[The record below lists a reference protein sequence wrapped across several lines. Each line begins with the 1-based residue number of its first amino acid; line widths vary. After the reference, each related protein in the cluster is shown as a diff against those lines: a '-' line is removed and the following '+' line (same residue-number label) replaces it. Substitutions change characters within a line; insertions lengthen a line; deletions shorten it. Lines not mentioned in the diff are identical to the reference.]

1 MDGNGNN
8 SQSPSTTV
16 TVTVTFDVTTRQVG
30 FSAPINDEMVLL
42 YMLDKATGAVKA
54 HFAEQAKG
62 QRILTAT
69 FVPPMMKH

>member
-8 SQSPSTTV
+8 SQAPGTTV

-42 YMLDKATGAVKA
+42 YMLDKATSAVKA
-54 HFAEQAKG
+54 YFAEQAKG
-62 QRILTAT
+62 QRIVPAT
-69 FVPPMMKH
+69 SMPMISH